1 MDINEGKKLDDG
13 KLDYSLIPWR
23 AVDEVVKVL
32 MFGANTKRYGRN
44 NWKHVTDA
52 RRRYLSAA
60 YRHINAYAEGHQ
72 NDDESGFKHLAHAM
86 CCLIFILWF
95 DLNEKS

>member
-1 MDINEGKKLDDG
+1 MHINEGNKLDDD
-13 KLDYSLIPWR
+13 KLNYALMPWQPI
-23 AVDEVVKVL
+23 DEIIKVL
-32 MFGANTKRYGRN
+32 MFGAKKYNVD

-60 YRHINAYAEGHQ
+60 YRHINAYAEGQQ

>member
-1 MDINEGKKLDDG
+1 MSEGKKLDDG
-13 KLDYSLIPWR
+13 KLDYSLMPWR
-23 AVDEVVKVL
+23 AIDEVVNVL
-32 MFGANTKRYGRN
+32 MFGAKKYGID
-44 NWKHVTDA
+44 NWKQVADA

-60 YRHINAYAEGHQ
+60 YRHINAYAEGEHV
-72 NDDESGFKHLAHAM
+72 DSESGFKHLAHAM